1 MGVSGAYR
9 SDRGRVVS
17 SLTGEK
23 IKAKADVVALFVLG
37 VEPHVV
43 MDPSSVISLLLWGVL
58 WCGAETMGS

>member
-1 MGVSGAYR
+1 M
-9 SDRGRVVS
+9 VS